1 MFINY
6 HRASKIVLSLTP
18 KTDVKHI
25 CASGLFSQHL
35 AENVEFITNYEA
47 GSDYCIENTRKNI
60 LA

>member
-1 MFINY
+1 MNY
-6 HRASKIVLSLTP
+6 NFHKK

-35 AENVEFITNYEA
+35 GENVEFITNYEA